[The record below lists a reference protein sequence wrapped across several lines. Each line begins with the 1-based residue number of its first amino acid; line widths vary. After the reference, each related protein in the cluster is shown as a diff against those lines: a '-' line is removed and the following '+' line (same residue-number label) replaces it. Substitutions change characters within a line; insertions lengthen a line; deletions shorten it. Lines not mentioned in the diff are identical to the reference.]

1 MDSNSHG
8 SVGPRNENQIRVTQ
22 DRCDRCGCV
31 LDNVSVVIPVN
42 EVEQPENIR
51 YLRHHYECENCNDSV
66 IAHQPNCPTEG
77 GYGTNLLAQIVLF
90 RYEYRI
96 PYKKLANLIQQ
107 LYSCDIHRTTVLNAC
122 ERMERTARSEYEA
135 LHERI
140 QSAEVL
146 YADETPHLVDGSK
159 SWIWAFTTGDE
170 TLYVFRDSRGSE
182 VLEDVLGEEFTGII
196 VCDGHRSYSA
206 YHSHLQRCW
215 THLLRGTDSL
225 SDDDAEA
232 WEIYNRL
239 FEIFDGLKE
248 FVNTDPSP
256 VQRIIVQRES
266 REELRRIAETEVES
280 EDAEDVLTMLGNGI
294 GHWLTFVVYP
304 QVKPTNN
311 TVEAILREP
320 IAMRRIIR
328 TLKNEKGMRL
338 HETFL
343 SLLRTWKQ
351 RDANPYTE
359 LKRLARKV

>member
-1 MDSNSHG
+1 
-8 SVGPRNENQIRVTQ
+8 
-22 DRCDRCGCV
+22 V
-31 LDNVSVVIPVN
+31 LENVSVVIPVN

-51 YLRHHYECENCNDSV
+51 YLRHHYECENCNNSV
-66 IAHQPNCPTEG
+66 IAHQSNCPTEG
-77 GYGTNLLAQIVLF
+77 GYGTNLLAQMVLF

-96 PYKKLANLIQQ
+96 PYKKLAHLIQQ

-182 VLEDVLGEEFTGII
+182 VLEEVLGEEFTGII

-206 YHSHLQRCW
+206 YHSQLQRCW

-225 SDDDAEA
+225 SDDDTEA
-232 WEIYNRL
+232 WGIYNQL

-266 REELRRIAETEVES
+266 RKELRRIAETEVES

-359 LKRLARKV
+359 LKRLAQKV